1 MNKCVCWICY
11 SAAAPTLKGVVRH
24 MAVAHAHDPGF
35 HVSCGIG
42 GCSRT
47 YSNFYSFK
55 KHLYRKHR
63 EHLDIATVSSATV
76 TSLSDSLLHDT
87 EYEPEAGNLYDTD
100 LVSTSITRHKKQ
112 MALFILKL
120 KEVRKVSQTAIDG
133 LVCDFTLI
141 IQQIISQLQNDV
153 SICLQDNGLNF
164 SNINGLL
171 EVFSD
176 PFKLNPFT
184 QLESKFLQEKFY
196 KEHLDLLVSRINYI
210 AIATPFNIG
219 TNKTRT
225 WKKNSSCP

>member
-1 MNKCVCWICY
+1 M
-11 SAAAPTLKGVVRH
+11 
-24 MAVAHAHDPGF
+24 
-35 HVSCGIG
+35 
-42 GCSRT
+42 
-47 YSNFYSFK
+47 
-55 KHLYRKHR
+55 
-63 EHLDIATVSSATV
+63 
-76 TSLSDSLLHDT
+76 SDSLLHDT

-100 LVSTSITRHKKQ
+100 LVSTSITQHKKQ

-153 SICLQDNGLNF
+153 SICLQDNGLN
-164 SNINGLL
+164 INGLL

-176 PFKLNPFT
+176 PFKLNPFI

-196 KEHLDLLVSRINYI
+196 KEHFDLLVSRINYI

-225 WKKNSSCP
+225 YVLEIACY